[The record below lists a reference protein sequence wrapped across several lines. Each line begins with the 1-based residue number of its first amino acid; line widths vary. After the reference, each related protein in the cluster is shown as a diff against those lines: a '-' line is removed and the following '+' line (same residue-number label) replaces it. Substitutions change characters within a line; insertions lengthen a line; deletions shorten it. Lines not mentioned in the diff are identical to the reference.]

1 MEEDKMNLIKR
12 HKGLA
17 IVGGLAL
24 ILLIV
29 IFAIFAR
36 MLFSSGKGE
45 YGDRLNGLVN
55 IDKSETNKL
64 ISEIKDMDEVRKVS
78 VRTQGKIIYMTITFE
93 DDVSKDKA
101 KEIANKTYG
110 YYNEKVVKY
119 YDFEYFLRQQKEV
132 AEGEEDTSFVIVGTK
147 HPNNDYISWTKS

>member
-1 MEEDKMNLIKR
+1 
-12 HKGLA
+12 
-17 IVGGLAL
+17 
-24 ILLIV
+24 
-29 IFAIFAR
+29 
-36 MLFSSGKGE
+36 
-45 YGDRLNGLVN
+45 
-55 IDKSETNKL
+55 
-64 ISEIKDMDEVRKVS
+64 MDEVREVS

>member
-1 MEEDKMNLIKR
+1 MELIKR

-36 MLFSSGKGE
+36 MIFSSGGSE
-45 YGDRLNGLVN
+45 YGDRLNGIVK
-55 IDKSETNKL
+55 IDKSETEKL
-64 ISEIKDMDEVRKVS
+64 INEVKELTEVKDIT

-93 DDVSKDKA
+93 DSVSKDKA
-101 KEIANKTYG
+101 KEIANKTYS
-110 YYNEKVVKY
+110 YYDEKVVNC
-119 YDFEYFLRQQKEV
+119 YDFEYFLKQDKDV
-132 AEGEEDTSFVIVGTK
+132 AEGEEDTSFVIAGTK
-147 HPNNDYISWTKS
+147 HPDNDYISWTKN